1 LSEIDMELPRANA
14 VSTTVARGSEM
25 STRSFV
31 RLSGLVLV
39 TGAVISS
46 VCLVIGGFFFA
57 PPSSS
62 ANQPLNV
69 IAEFALAG
77 ATILVLLGLPGVYA
91 SRARGFGITG
101 LFGIALVFA
110 AAAMADFFGNLYAAM
125 VEPWLATQA
134 PNLVDGFG
142 PPPFFAYYN
151 IAEVLLVA
159 GSILLAIPVL
169 RGRVSPRWAGF
180 ALLLSVVVGVGT
192 FFFDAF
198 PSSLASGLLTA
209 AAPIMLLGALVGLG
223 YQAWSEEVG
232 R

>member
-1 LSEIDMELPRANA
+1 MELPRANA

-77 ATILVLLGLPGVYA
+77 ATILVLLGLAGVYA
-91 SRARGFGITG
+91 SRAKGFGITG

-110 AAAMADFFGNLYAAM
+110 AAAM

-159 GSILLAIPVL
+159 GSILLAIPLL

-223 YQAWSEEVG
+223 YQAWSEEGG

>member
-1 LSEIDMELPRANA
+1 MELPHKTRAA
-14 VSTTVARGSEM
+14 STSSARGLEM
-25 STRSFV
+25 STRSLV
-31 RLSGLVLV
+31 RLSGLVLII
-39 TGAVISS
+39 GAVVSS
-46 VCLVIGGFFFA
+46 VCLVIGGFYSA
-57 PPSSS
+57 PTSSN

-91 SRARGFGITG
+91 GRAKGFGITG
-101 LFGIALVFA
+101 LVGIALVFV
-110 AAAMADFFGNLYAAM
+110 AAAMVDFFGNLYAAM

-134 PNLVDGFG
+134 PKLADGFG

-151 IAEVLLVA
+151 VAEVLLVA

-169 RGRVSPRWAGF
+169 RGRVSPRWTGF

-198 PSSLASGLLTA
+198 PSSLASGLLIA
-209 AAPIMLLGALVGLG
+209 AAPIMLLGALAGLG
-223 YQAWSEEVG
+223 YQAWSEEAG